1 MPQTTDT
8 VNLIKP
14 PAIGLIVIGAINAL
28 TGVLSLLSMI
38 LRAAGMLTQNAAAPA
53 GADGAAYRTGQRL
66 AGLIVVLSTIAAPFI
81 IKGAVDMLKG
91 RNYSSAKK
99 AAILAMIP
107 MTSCCFLLGAPIGL
121 WALLVLSK
129 PEVKTFFETGVGDV
143 SPPSPPQYP

>member
-1 MPQTTDT
+1 MPQTNDT

-14 PAIGLIVIGAINAL
+14 PAIGLIVIGAINGL
-28 TGVLSLLSMI
+28 TGVLSLVSII
-38 LRAAGMLTQNAAAPA
+38 LRAAGLLAQIPSAPA
-53 GADGAAYRTGQRL
+53 GAEGSAYRTSQRL
-66 AGLIVVLSTIAAPFI
+66 TGLIIFLSTIAAPFI

-121 WALLVLSK
+121 WSLLVLSK
-129 PEVKTFFETGVGDV
+129 PEVKTFFETGVGEV
-143 SPPSPPQYP
+143 SPPPPPQYP